1 MKSKQFPSLEE
12 AKEYMKSRGK
22 VTYWGREGTDA
33 KTYVY
38 SLTIG
43 VMVYD
48 ILLHEDGLL
57 EVTGERYL

>member
-1 MKSKQFPSLEE
+1 MQSRKFPTLED
-12 AKEYMKSRGK
+12 ALSYMKERGK

-38 SLTIG
+38 TLTIG
-43 VMVYD
+43 VKVYD

-57 EVTGERYL
+57 RVTGTRYL